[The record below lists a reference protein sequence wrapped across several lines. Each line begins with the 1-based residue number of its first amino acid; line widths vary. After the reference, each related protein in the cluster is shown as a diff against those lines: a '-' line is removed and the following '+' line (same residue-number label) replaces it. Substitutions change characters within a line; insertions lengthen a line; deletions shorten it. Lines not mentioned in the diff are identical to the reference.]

1 MITLKIGIMN
11 GVIAKEDLNNDNF
24 LIYALKAYDKPNCI
38 MSEFTEDMK
47 RFNYLKRLFRRYRKH
62 GEMRERLILNHIVV
76 LYNLF
81 GPEVTS
87 RLLFF
92 SMNKEDYTIL
102 KTYLVFLNIM
112 PERVV
117 GVKGV
122 DIISSDIHI
131 DMYIADVLRN
141 LK

>member
-1 MITLKIGIMN
+1 MSFENLT
-11 GVIAKEDLNNDNF
+11 EDNMML
-24 LIYALKAYDKPNCI
+24 YAAKAYDKPNCI

-47 RFNYLKRLFRRYRKH
+47 KLNYLKRLFRRYRKH

-81 GPEVTS
+81 GPEVTA

-92 SMNKEDYTIL
+92 SMSKEDYSIL

-112 PERVV
+112 PDRIF
-117 GVKGV
+117 GINGK
-122 DIISSDIHI
+122 DIISSDIAV
-131 DMYIADVLRN
+131 DMNIANELRN